1 MRRTLLLLTT
11 MTIALLVASGVAL
24 AATFRNTDGITIND
38 SLITS
43 PPTIATP
50 YPSEITVSGLSGTV
64 TDVNLKLGGLRH
76 TEPPDIDVLL
86 VGPSGANAIV
96 MSDVGGLDPVRKLHL
111 LLDDEA
117 ASSLPGGSQLTDGTF
132 QPTNVVS
139 TGDPSGVDSFPLPA
153 PTPSGGSALSVF
165 DGTDPNGTWK
175 LYVVDDS
182 QVDSG
187 RLRRWAL
194 RISTATT

>member
-43 PPTIATP
+43 PPNIATP

-117 ASSLPGGSQLTDGTF
+117 ASSLPNGSPLTGGTF
-132 QPTNVVS
+132 QPTNHLGS
-139 TGDPSGVDSFPLPA
+139 DGSNESWPSPA
-153 PTPSGGSALSVF
+153 PSSSGGSALSVF

-175 LYVVDDS
+175 LYVVDDA

>member
-43 PPTIATP
+43 PPNIATP
-50 YPSEITVSGLSGTV
+50 YPSEIAVSGLSGTV
-64 TDVNLKLGGLRH
+64 ADVNLKLGGLRH
-76 TEPPDIDVLL
+76 TEPDDIDVLL

-96 MSDVGGLDPVRKLHL
+96 MSDVGGADRVRRIHL

-117 ASSLPGGSQLTDGTF
+117 ANSLPDGSPLTGGTF
-132 QPTNVVS
+132 QPTNHLGLDGNDS
-139 TGDPSGVDSFPLPA
+139 WPSPA
-153 PTPSGGSALSVF
+153 PSPSGGSALSVF

-175 LYVVDDS
+175 LYVVDDA

-187 RLRRWAL
+187 LLRRWSL